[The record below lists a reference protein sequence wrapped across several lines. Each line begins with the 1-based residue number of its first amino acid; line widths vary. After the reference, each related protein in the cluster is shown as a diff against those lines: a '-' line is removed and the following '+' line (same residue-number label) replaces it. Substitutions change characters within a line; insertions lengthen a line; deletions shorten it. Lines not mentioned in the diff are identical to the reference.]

1 MSAPRHRHAP
11 MMQFSVDGDKA
22 VGHEREIASVVAP
35 LCTLQD
41 RLAETMEL
49 SKAEVGDLAVVF
61 QSDAYGLTTS
71 PTTFLSRPA
80 PAGMLV

>member
-1 MSAPRHRHAP
+1 

-41 RLAETMEL
+41 RLAESHGTV
-49 SKAEVGDLAVVF
+49 KGR
-61 QSDAYGLTTS
+61 
-71 PTTFLSRPA
+71 SR
-80 PAGMLV
+80 